1 MTKDKKR
8 ETGGKVYKADYG
20 DASPKQVAEA
30 LLKYSPKDAGLSRRE
45 AVPKPTRRQ
54 P

>member
-1 MTKDKKR
+1 MSIKQKSEQT
-8 ETGGKVYKADYG
+8 VYKADYG

-30 LLKYSPKDAGLSRRE
+30 LLKYRPKDAGLSRRE
-45 AVPKPTRRQ
+45 AAPKPARRQ